1 MQCAKYSRGASQ
13 RNEKRRE
20 ICQARKIYT
29 LHYTKH
35 VKGLFS
41 RRHLGVLKKYSCE
54 LRRCCGGG
62 ALPPRRPF
70 ARFACLA
77 ASFACPKCI
86 FLLRRVYNLENVK
99 NTVILSSL
107 FLSARYFFLLSFSLL
122 VYFFLLF
129 LLCCVSC
136 GHFLKVVFSARGVY
150 SFPALRAGVRHP
162 LSYNSFIWWL
172 IFINW

>member
-54 LRRCCGGG
+54 LRCCCGGG

-70 ARFACLA
+70 VRFACLA

-107 FLSARYFFLLSFSLL
+107 FLSARYFFA
-122 VYFFLLF
+122 FFLCRFIFFSCSCCAVFRAGTFSKLF
-129 LLCCVSC
+129 
-136 GHFLKVVFSARGVY
+136 FPRGV
-150 SFPALRAGVRHP
+150 FIPFLRCAGVRHP

-172 IFINW
+172 IFIN